1 MTTNDP
7 TNNDPNKS
15 SFGIFNTDSLHHK
28 LLIPTN
34 SVVFGCC
41 ILTGAVIFWKICH
54 ELIFNSNGTGIVYKL
69 KKFGAPNDKVKY
81 LIPVCISIL
90 VFGLYIIQTIAL
102 EATYDNPIHSTL
114 SAKSYVSLGF
124 CGLAIFLST
133 FGIVKGDN
141 WALFAVF
148 VCIIV
153 YYVVTCATITEMVRD
168 KSTFCKNE
176 YISNLKVPMF
186 FIIMGILILIVL
198 LMSLIGSFTGKSY
211 NCDKEFKK
219 LKECMEKCVT
229 KHKIESATIDTFLK
243 TTIKEIEEE
252 LKNAIVDANK
262 KTSET
267 NSASCYKHII
277 SVILIYIILI
287 LLGFNSVIL
296 ALRPELFIAIIVIQ
310 RLWFGSSYAEDK
322 IENGGPKDPGAEIK
336 HTRTGKNNGTYVSA
350 AKGDTIRRKSWDIIG
365 MPIVRWLM
373 YISRIDTDAHR
384 HKILFGETNRK
395 VFSVWESK
403 LSDATK
409 KEYPRLAGIGTKLTG
424 IGSIGTSMKKGLMG
438 IRVDKTNPK
447 EHDPM
452 IDTPPKPNDT
462 TAPTAPNKIKDI

>member
-186 FIIMGILILIVL
+186 FIIMGILTLIVL
-198 LMSLIGSFTGKSY
+198 LMSLIGSFTGKSS

-229 KHKIESATIDTFLK
+229 KHKINLSTITTFIAEIDK
-243 TTIKEIEEE
+243 IKKELNEEI
-252 LKNAIVDANK
+252 VTANK

-267 NSASCYKHII
+267 NSDSCYKHII
-277 SVILIYIILI
+277 SVILI
-287 LLGFNSVIL
+287 
-296 ALRPELFIAIIVIQ
+296 
-310 RLWFGSSYAEDK
+310 
-322 IENGGPKDPGAEIK
+322 
-336 HTRTGKNNGTYVSA
+336 
-350 AKGDTIRRKSWDIIG
+350 
-365 MPIVRWLM
+365 
-373 YISRIDTDAHR
+373 
-384 HKILFGETNRK
+384 
-395 VFSVWESK
+395 
-403 LSDATK
+403 
-409 KEYPRLAGIGTKLTG
+409 
-424 IGSIGTSMKKGLMG
+424 
-438 IRVDKTNPK
+438 
-447 EHDPM
+447 
-452 IDTPPKPNDT
+452 
-462 TAPTAPNKIKDI
+462 

>member
-1 MTTNDP
+1 M
-7 TNNDPNKS
+7 TNNDPNTS
-15 SFGIFNTDSLHHK
+15 SFGIFNTDSLYNK

-54 ELIFNSNGTGIVYKL
+54 ELFFNRNSTGIVSKL
-69 KKFGAPNDKVKY
+69 ENFRAPNDKVKY
-81 LIPVCISIL
+81 LIPFCISIL

-114 SAKSYVSLGF
+114 SPKSYVSLGF

-133 FGIVKGDN
+133 FGIARDN
-141 WALFAVF
+141 KPVLSAVL

-186 FIIMGILILIVL
+186 FIIMGILTLIVL
-198 LMSLIGSFTGKSY
+198 LMSLIGSFTGKSS

-219 LKECMEKCVT
+219 LKECMDKCVT
-229 KHKIESATIDTFLK
+229 KHKIESAIIDTFLK

-252 LKNAIVDANK
+252 LNKAIVAANK

-267 NSASCYKHII
+267 NLDSCYKHII

-287 LLGFNSVIL
+287 LLGFNTVIL
-296 ALRPELFIAIIVIQ
+296 LLRPELFIAIIVIQ

-322 IENGGPKDPGAEIK
+322 IENGGPKDPGAGID
-336 HTRTGKNNGTYVSA
+336 HTRTGKNNGKYVNA
-350 AKGDTIRRKSWDIIG
+350 ATSSTIRRKSWDIIG

-395 VFSVWESK
+395 VFSVWETAKLSK
-403 LSDATK
+403 LKD
-409 KEYPRLAGIGTKLTG
+409 
-424 IGSIGTSMKKGLMG
+424 IGTSMKKGLMG

-447 EHDPM
+447 EHNPM
-452 IDTPPKPNDT
+452 IDTPT
-462 TAPTAPNKIKDI
+462 RPTDPAK